1 MMEVP
6 MLSSLGVTN
15 SKNGSSGDLNG
26 QCLQAP
32 KSSNQ
37 MYELQALENIL
48 SPNPIAQEAI
58 ACSFHPS
65 YGFYRYNF
73 STPPRLVNAA
83 NRLKVNDKSIN
94 EQ

>member
-1 MMEVP
+1 

-15 SKNGSSGDLNG
+15 SKNGLSEDLNG

-32 KSSNQ
+32 NSSNQ
-37 MYELQALENIL
+37 MYELEALENIL

-65 YGFYRYNF
+65 YGFLLGTSSPHHLDWY
-73 STPPRLVNAA
+73 A
-83 NRLKVNDKSIN
+83 KSILK
-94 EQ
+94 